1 METVIDVDNL
11 SKSYRMYKT
20 PADRMK
26 ELLHPFGKKYHKDFW
41 ALRNVSFEIKK
52 GESVG
57 IIGRNGSGK
66 STLLQVICGIL
77 QPTEGTAGVTGRITA
92 LLELGAGF
100 NREFS
105 GIDNVFMQG
114 ATMGISKKEMEE
126 RFDDI
131 ANFAD
136 IGHFIEQPVKTY
148 SSGMYVRLAFSVAI
162 NVDPDIFIVDEAL
175 AVGDMMFQRRCFKKL
190 EEFRKKGKTLV
201 FVSHG
206 LQTVVNLCGR
216 AVLLDKGKVLQVG
229 KSKEVINAYTTL
241 LAQEEEAYMEQL
253 KGTKKEIKIKTLEEE
268 DERLK
273 EPGGGKD
280 EDIMEYRV
288 GTGEAEIFD
297 VKMLNSAGESA
308 TMLEKGTECSIK
320 YLAAINKDVEHHGV
334 GMAITT
340 LMGMDVSGARSPT
353 LGPLKAGSV
362 LEVVFSFKMM
372 LNPGNYALTVGIRE
386 EAATHLRPMDLRK
399 DVMTFQVYGNME
411 HSRGVVD
418 MNVAL
423 DTSVKPKEAFP
434 ELKSS

>member
-20 PADRMK
+20 PAARMK

-77 QPTEGTAGVTGRITA
+77 QPTEGTVGVTGRITA

-114 ATMGISKKEMEE
+114 ATLGISKKEMEE

-131 ANFAD
+131 AAFAD

-206 LQTVVNLCGR
+206 LSTVVNLCSR

-229 KSKEVINAYTTL
+229 KSKEVVNAYTTL
-241 LAQEEEAYMEQL
+241 LSQAEEAYMKKL
-253 KGTKKEIKIKTLEEE
+253 KGTKKEIKVKTPEKV

-273 EPGGGKD
+273 KSGGGKD
-280 EDIMEYRV
+280 EDVTEYRV
-288 GTGEAEIFD
+288 GTGYAEIFD

-320 YLAAINKDVEHHGV
+320 YHATINKDVEHHGV
-334 GMAITT
+334 GMAIKT
-340 LMGMDVSGARSPT
+340 LTGMEVSGCRSST
-353 LGPLKAGSV
+353 LGPLKAGSA

-386 EAATHLRPMDLRK
+386 EAATHIRLMDLRK
-399 DVMTFQVYGNME
+399 DVMTFRVYGNME

-423 DTSVKPKEAFP
+423 DTFV
-434 ELKSS
+434 KSS